1 MSSYRLTHKA
11 AEDLAS
17 IYTFSFERF
26 GESKADAYLMA
37 LEERFILLAQNPAL
51 GQRIDFIRSGFG
63 AFIPFPPLSS
73 FKVAPARIENFF
85 KPPKPKRG
93 SRTPLSL

>member
-51 GQRIDFIRSGFG
+51 GQRIDFIRSGYRRFRHVSHTIFYTADEEG
-63 AFIPFPPLSS
+63 VITIVRVLHSS
-73 FKVAPARIENFF
+73 QDVDDA
-85 KPPKPKRG
+85 
-93 SRTPLSL
+93 L